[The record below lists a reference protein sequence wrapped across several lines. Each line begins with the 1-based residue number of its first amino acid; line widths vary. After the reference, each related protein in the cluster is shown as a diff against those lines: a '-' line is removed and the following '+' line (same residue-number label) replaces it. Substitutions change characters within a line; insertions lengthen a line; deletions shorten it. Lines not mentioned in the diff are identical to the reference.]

1 MQRNTTTPVR
11 TIRLV
16 LGLAI
21 LLVGL
26 VWIGQ
31 GTGLIGGGFM
41 SGDQRWA
48 GIGILL
54 AALGAYLAASAM
66 RRRP

>member
-1 MQRNTTTPVR
+1 MERRITTSVR

-16 LGLAI
+16 LGMAI
-21 LLVGL
+21 VFVGL

-31 GTGLIGGGFM
+31 GLGLIGGGFM

-48 GIGILL
+48 GIGVLL
-54 AALGAYLAASAM
+54 AVLGGYLAATAV
-66 RRRP
+66 RRRT